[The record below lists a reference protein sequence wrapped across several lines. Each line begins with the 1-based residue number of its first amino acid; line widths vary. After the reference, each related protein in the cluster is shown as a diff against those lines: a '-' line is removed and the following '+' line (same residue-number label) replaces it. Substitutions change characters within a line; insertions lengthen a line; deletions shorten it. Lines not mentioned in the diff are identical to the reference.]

1 MPLPL
6 FNQSKPIF
14 YCGDFFTG
22 FQFTNIM
29 LSYFPLNISIKGRV
43 KYDTSKRIGH
53 MPEFSYKEKTRKYI
67 FEDVWLK
74 KKKNKE
80 LKEKKPVE

>member
-1 MPLPL
+1 
-6 FNQSKPIF
+6 
-14 YCGDFFTG
+14 
-22 FQFTNIM
+22 
-29 LSYFPLNISIKGRV
+29 
-43 KYDTSKRIGH
+43 